1 MMYSLSLVI
10 MLCPF
15 GHKYKKDIRW
25 MSFLMVGRDG
35 FEPSKSVTAD
45 LQSAPFGRSGIPP
58 HIGAGRGSRT
68 PMTSLEGWCTAVMP
82 YPHNFLSTT
91 TTTRKF
97 IALHHP
103 WLSLASYYQTHLPL
117 FTILLVATIWIHISA
132 SPSGDFFVATFG
144 TDGGT

>member
-1 MMYSLSLVI
+1 MFRI
-10 MLCPF
+10 LCHFMPQRLRRHLPHAF
-15 GHKYKKDIRW
+15 FDNKKSELILTRYIVKK
-25 MSFLMVGRDG
+25 MVVEDG

-82 YPHNFLSTT
+82 YPHNFIFLSTAT
-91 TTTRKF
+91 VAFLFSIGFSK
-97 IALHHP
+97 P
-103 WLSLASYYQTHLPL
+103 SLAYRK
-117 FTILLVATIWIHISA
+117 I
-132 SPSGDFFVATFG
+132 G